1 MTSPLPTSES
11 ADIAVPKTIVVP
23 LDGSPF
29 SESAVPVGREIARR
43 VGGRVLL
50 MATHFDDVDK
60 ERRTAY
66 LEGFADRVAD
76 DSIDIVSI
84 NDYRYARAIE
94 ELLHDDPDRIVCMRS
109 HGFGRVLWAV
119 LGSVAEQVV
128 RESRRPI
135 ILVGRHCPDGWP
147 SDMRHMLVCVGGS
160 TIADPIVPVAAQ
172 WAKALGLDVHV
183 AVVIHPLDFAG
194 VGFPEDVV
202 LAIVERF
209 VALGVDASPVVLRG
223 AHTAGAI
230 ADYASEVSAALVAMN
245 THARGGVA
253 RAALGSVA
261 MGTVGL
267 VECPVLLAPTAN
279 RQG

>member
-1 MTSPLPTSES
+1 VTSPLPTSEG
-11 ADIAVPKTIVVP
+11 AETAVPKTIVVP

-66 LEGFADRVAD
+66 LEGLADRVTD
-76 DSIDIVSI
+76 DSVDIVSI
-84 NDYRYARAIE
+84 NDYRYPRAIE
-94 ELLHDDPDRIVCMRS
+94 ELLRDDPDRIVCMRS
-109 HGFGRVLWAV
+109 HGFGRLLWAV

-128 RESRRPI
+128 RETRRPI
-135 ILVGRHCPDGWP
+135 LLVGRHCPDGWP
-147 SDMRHMLVCVGGS
+147 SDMRHMLVCVDGS
-160 TIADPIVPVAAQ
+160 TVADPIVPVAAQ

-194 VGFPEDVV
+194 VGFPGDVV
-202 LAIVERF
+202 DAIVELF
-209 VALGVDASPVVLRG
+209 VALGVDAAPVVLRG

-267 VECPVLLAPTAN
+267 VECPVLLAPMADH
-279 RQG
+279 QG

>member
-1 MTSPLPTSES
+1 MTSPLSTSES

-50 MATHFDDVDK
+50 MATHFDDVDE

-66 LEGFADRVAD
+66 LQGITDRVTD
-76 DSIDIVSI
+76 DSVDIVSI
-84 NDYRYARAIE
+84 NDYRYAHAIE
-94 ELLHDDPDRIVCMRS
+94 ELLRDHPDRIVCMRS
-109 HGFGRVLWAV
+109 HGLGRVLWAV

-135 ILVGRHCPDGWP
+135 VLVGRHCRDDWP
-147 SDMRHMLVCVGGS
+147 GNTRHMLVCVDGS
-160 TIADPIVPVAAQ
+160 SVADPIVPVAAQ

-194 VGFPEDVV
+194 VGFPGDVV
-202 LAIVERF
+202 DAIVELF
-209 VALGVDASPVVLRG
+209 VALGVDAAPVVLRG

-230 ADYASEVSAALVAMN
+230 ADYANEVSAAARRDR
-245 THARGGVA
+245 HSRRGGVA

-267 VECPVLLAPTAN
+267 VECPVLLAPMADP
-279 RQG
+279 